1 MPTFKNNTSRYIDHE
16 ALIQSPSGEPKK
28 ILVRFQPDETREL
41 SFWLPYQKLGLTLVS
56 ADFPPVPN
64 TILIS
69 GTFNFNN
76 GTERK
81 FDIEPCDTF
90 VVNVIVQKGKLM
102 MYTGNSNIGVEIA
115 ENVDVP
121 YHYKATMDW
130 EYSPYLKFIGLDDDT
145 VATIHA
151 ELDRDYLVNAKLGG
165 RTWQ

>member
-16 ALIQSPSGEPKK
+16 ALIQNPTGEPKK

-41 SFWLPYQKLGLTLVS
+41 PFWLPYQKLGLTLIS

-90 VVNVIVQKGKLM
+90 IVNVIVQKGKVM
-102 MYTGNSNIGVEIA
+102 MYTGNANIGVTANYGSDNKPI
-115 ENVDVP
+115 
-121 YHYKATMDW
+121 
-130 EYSPYLKFIGLDDDT
+130 
-145 VATIHA
+145 TINLYRIWSGH
-151 ELDRDYLVNAKLGG
+151 
-165 RTWQ
+165 

>member
-16 ALIQSPSGEPKK
+16 ALIQNPNGEAKK

-41 SFWLPYQKLGLTLVS
+41 PFWLPYQKLGLTLIS

-76 GTERK
+76 GTERQ

-90 VVNVIVQKGKLM
+90 IVNVIVQKGKVM
-102 MYTGNSNIGVEIA
+102 MYTGNSNIGVEIV
-115 ENVDVP
+115 EDTDVP
-121 YHYKATMDW
+121 YHYKATLDW
-130 EYSPYLKFIGLDDDT
+130 EYAPYLKFIGLDDNT

-151 ELDRDYLVNAKLGG
+151 ELDRDYLVNAKVGG
-165 RTWQ
+165 RKWQ